1 MIYFGSPTAAL
12 CVHLYVLTCGPPSN
26 HKVFFSPAI
35 FTVALL
41 FDISRGTKS
50 RSFHFFW
57 PVLIVFCRICPYLHR
72 TISKFPKWAIFKF
85 MKHELAI
92 APVTPIIYTAQVFFF
107 FLFSFFSL
115 SGHGGFARRA
125 LVAWNGDFFSRRFQI
140 NFLCWM
146 GTDSRDTPDKWV
158 LCVWDASGRR

>member
-1 MIYFGSPTAAL
+1 MIYFGPPTAAL
-12 CVHLYVLTCGPPSN
+12 YVHLHVLTCGPPSN
-26 HKVFFSPAI
+26 QFFFFPSAI

-41 FDISRGTKS
+41 FDISWATKS

-92 APVTPIIYTAQVFFF
+92 APLTPIIYTAQVFLSFF
-107 FLFSFFSL
+107 FLVTAALLGERSWLEMVISFPGAFRWTSCVE
-115 SGHGGFARRA
+115 GG
-125 LVAWNGDFFSRRFQI
+125 I
-140 NFLCWM
+140 
-146 GTDSRDTPDKWV
+146 DSRDGAHSRQVSPVCLGRKWT
-158 LCVWDASGRR
+158 